1 MSEKKIKILD
11 KNKFKPGL
19 PMSIFFLFFF
29 PLLIVLGFWQL
40 ERANFKEQMWSSFD
54 ERKQLS
60 PLEESSIGNM
70 LEEDL
75 FYRSLSL
82 EGNYLPKSFLLDNRM
97 YRNKK
102 GFEVFTPFITKSK
115 KVFLVNRGWLPINRA
130 LKINEQE
137 LVGNEIS
144 IGGMIIPFKRFG
156 LDLGHKTIKYNW
168 PRVVQEI
175 TFNQVIKDLG
185 IKDLYFGV
193 LSLSAGYKS
202 SFEPIWKPS
211 EFKASRHIGYSVQ
224 WFGLAICLLMS
235 FIYFGFRINKD
246 ENKSK

>member
-1 MSEKKIKILD
+1 MSEKKIKILG

-19 PMSIFFLFFF
+19 PMSTFFSIFF

-40 ERANFKEQMWSSFD
+40 ERASFKEHMWSSFE

-60 PLEESSIGNM
+60 PLEESSIGHT

-75 FYRSLSL
+75 FYRSITL
-82 EGNYLPKSFLLDNRM
+82 EGKYLSKSFLLDNRM
-97 YRNKK
+97 YRKEK

-115 KVFLVNRGWLPINRA
+115 KIFLVNRGWLSSDKA
-130 LKINEQE
+130 FKFNEE
-137 LVGNEIS
+137 KLIGNEIS
-144 IGGMIIPFKRFG
+144 IGGMLIPFKRFG
-156 LDLGHKTIKYNW
+156 LDLGNKTIKYDW

-175 TFNQVIKDLG
+175 TFNQAVKDLG
-185 IKDLYFGV
+185 IQDLYFCI
-193 LSLSAGYKS
+193 LQLSAGYKS

-224 WFGLAICLLMS
+224 WFGLAICLLIS
-235 FIYFGFRINKD
+235 FIYFGFRMNKN
-246 ENKSK
+246 EYK